1 MSSSMGPE
9 RRSRVCARFD
19 GRRHASQTCGRGLR
33 LLCFL
38 SFTVSLCQGQGL
50 PTITM
55 VNSCGTSDQDNG
67 KIVESHDDAVSDF
80 VTSSPLDCSLTLQVP
95 SPYTN
100 ILFQFRFF
108 EITSSLTTTTTST
121 PTSNSPVGTTQS
133 AADVCDDAGAHV
145 TFYDGSS
152 SSASVLSGPLCGS
165 TTPGSVI
172 ATAGNLTMRLVIS
185 ASSAQVSFVGD
196 YTSFHTDTGSCT
208 GGNLFQCTNS
218 RCIAYD
224 LTCDQTGIDNC
235 GDASDQSFGPP
246 ANCNPTTAPP
256 AVVTEEG
263 LSPAVV
269 GVVGTMGSLTSVA
282 ALYWL
287 LWKPGWLTWRL
298 SSLRHVKYLSSI
310 GPHCLTCSQFC
321 QNKLCSPLDACL
333 GTGATLVTV
342 TPVGITIV
350 VAEAE
355 ASSSTAASQNAHI
368 VKKEPT
374 KTRLTKRPGSPS
386 VAVAPAPAAA
396 AAAASSPFLSVD
408 YGRSD
413 LVRLTTDR
421 ARPREGDYLDQY
433 VWASKKRLGME
444 LL

>member
-1 MSSSMGPE
+1 MFNSMGRE
-9 RRSRVCARFD
+9 RRGRVCARLD
-19 GRRHASQTCGRGLR
+19 GRRHELPTCGRNLR
-33 LLCFL
+33 LLFFL
-38 SFTVSLCQGQGL
+38 GFAVSLCQGQGL

-67 KIVESHDDAVSDF
+67 KIVESHDDSVSDYI
-80 VTSSPLDCSLTLQVP
+80 TSSPLDCSLTFQVP

-108 EITSSLTTTTTST
+108 EITSSLTTTTTSN
-121 PTSNSPVGTTQS
+121 PTSISPIGTTQS
-133 AADVCDDAGAHV
+133 AADVCDGVGAHV

-152 SSASVLSGPLCGS
+152 SSAPVLSGPLCGS
-165 TTPGSVI
+165 STPGSVI
-172 ATAGNLTMRLVIS
+172 TTTGNLTMRLVIS

-196 YTSFHTDTGSCT
+196 YTSFHSDTGSCT

-218 RCIAYD
+218 RCIAFD

-256 AVVTEEG
+256 AVVPEDG

-269 GVVGTMGSLTSVA
+269 AVVGTMGSLTSVA

-298 SSLRHVKYLSSI
+298 SSLRHVKYFSSI
-310 GPHCLTCSQFC
+310 GPHCLSCSQFC

-355 ASSSTAASQNAHI
+355 ASTSTAASQNAHI

-374 KTRLTKRPGSPS
+374 KTRLPKRPGNPS
-386 VAVAPAPAAA
+386 VAVAPAAS

-433 VWASKKRLGME
+433 VWANKKRLGMD

>member
-1 MSSSMGPE
+1 MSDSMGPE
-9 RRSRVCARFD
+9 RRGRVCARVD
-19 GRRHASQTCGRGLR
+19 GRRQTWPTCGRNLG

-38 SFTVSLCQGQGL
+38 SFAVSLCQGQGL
-50 PTITM
+50 PTISM

-67 KIVESHDDAVSDF
+67 KIVESHDDSVSDY
-80 VTSSPLDCSLTLQVP
+80 VTTSPLDCSLTFQVP

-108 EITSSLTTTTTST
+108 EITSSLTTTTTNPSST
-121 PTSNSPVGTTQS
+121 SPIGTTQS
-133 AADVCDDAGAHV
+133 AADVCNDIGAHV

-152 SSASVLSGPLCGS
+152 TSASVLSGPLCGS
-165 TTPGSVI
+165 STPGSVI
-172 ATAGNLTMRLVIS
+172 TTGGNLTMRLVIS
-185 ASSAQVSFVGD
+185 AASAQVSFVGD
-196 YTSFHTDTGSCT
+196 YTSFHTDAGSCT

-269 GVVGTMGSLTSVA
+269 GVVGTMGSLTSVV

-298 SSLRHVKYLSSI
+298 SSLRHVKYFSSI
-310 GPHCLTCSQFC
+310 GPHCLSCSQFC
-321 QNKLCSPLDACL
+321 QNKLCSPVDSCL

-355 ASSSTAASQNAHI
+355 ASSSAATSQNSHI

-374 KTRLTKRPGSPS
+374 KTRPPKRPGSPS
-386 VAVAPAPAAA
+386 VAVAPAAA

-408 YGRSD
+408 YGRND

-421 ARPREGDYLDQY
+421 ERPREGDYLDQY
-433 VWASKKRLGME
+433 VWANKKRLGMD